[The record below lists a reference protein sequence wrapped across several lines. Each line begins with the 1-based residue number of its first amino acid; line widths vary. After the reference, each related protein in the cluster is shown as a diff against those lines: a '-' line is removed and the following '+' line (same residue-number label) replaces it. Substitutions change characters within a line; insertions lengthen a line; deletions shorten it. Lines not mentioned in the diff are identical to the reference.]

1 MKIVTA
7 RVLAAALACSGCDG
21 VVLPSSAAVQADST
35 AGQVPL
41 RVAGRGGA
49 VLMVAAQ
56 INGTGPYNLV
66 LDTGATLTC
75 LDERLAA
82 ALSLPRKTGAI
93 GLGAGVG
100 GSGRVA
106 LVHVDS
112 VRLGPATVR
121 NLTACVLDLGHLRE
135 LGAGGVSGLLGLN
148 FLTPFHVTLDFEQRI
163 MTLKAR

>member
-1 MKIVTA
+1 MLVVAVAAGCEGGLPGRVTVEA
-7 RVLAAALACSGCDG
+7 D
-21 VVLPSSAAVQADST
+21 SAA
-35 AGQVPL
+35 GEIPL

-49 VLMVAAQ
+49 VLMVETH

-75 LDERLAA
+75 IDERLARD
-82 ALSLPRKTGAI
+82 LQLPRKTGAV

-106 LVHVDS
+106 LVEVDS
-112 VRLGPATVR
+112 IRLGSSTVR
-121 NLTACVLDLGHLRE
+121 NLTACVLDLRHLRD

-148 FLTPFHVTLDFEQRI
+148 FLTGFHVTLDFEQRL
-163 MTLKAR
+163 MTLRAK